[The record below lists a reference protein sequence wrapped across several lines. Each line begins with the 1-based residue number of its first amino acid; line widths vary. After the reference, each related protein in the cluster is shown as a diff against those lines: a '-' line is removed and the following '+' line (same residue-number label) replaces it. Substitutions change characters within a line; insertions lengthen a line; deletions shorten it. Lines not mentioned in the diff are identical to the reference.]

1 MFSSLF
7 YSKSKNIYKKQVH
20 ANAFKN
26 KYPTITKIL
35 RHYKKTFKDQCIE
48 REITKYHK
56 GEYIAKIQIA
66 HKMMQIESY
75 LFTSILKQLFKIK
88 DFYGVAIHDAIAVL
102 DNSIPE
108 NVVIDIIQKKYN
120 EIGLCP
126 TVSVKSN
133 IDEYEETLY
142 DDVENDVN
150 MQ

>member
-1 MFSSLF
+1 
-7 YSKSKNIYKKQVH
+7 
-20 ANAFKN
+20 
-26 KYPTITKIL
+26 
-35 RHYKKTFKDQCIE
+35 
-48 REITKYHK
+48 
-56 GEYIAKIQIA
+56 
-66 HKMMQIESY
+66 MQIESY

-108 NVVIDIIQKKYN
+108 NVVIDIIQKKFN

-142 DDVENDVN
+142 DNVENYDKEDDEL
-150 MQ
+150 MISL